1 MAFDRSEVVPVPA
14 KHWQDAAA
22 CQRAGVRHFFAEDE
36 RRSYRGMQWTELCPG
51 CPVRADCLGFA
62 ILEDEQWGVWG
73 GFTPNA
79 RRALLS
85 HLLEET
91 VSWHQI
97 VNSFPPSS

>member
-1 MAFDRSEVVPVPA
+1 MAFDRSEVVPVPSEG
-14 KHWQDAAA
+14 WETRAA
-22 CQRAGVRHFFAEDE
+22 CQRVGSHHFFAKDE
-36 RRSYRGMQWTELCPG
+36 RKTYKGMRWVELCPV

-79 RRALLS
+79 RRALLA

-91 VSWHQI
+91 VSWRQI
-97 VNSFPPSS
+97 INSFPSPP